1 MSALPVPDEITHD
14 PCFPELKRFVVALTG
29 LSYFASREVDLA
41 ARVRRRMAATGAPD
55 CSTYLAL
62 TRERRN
68 GEQDALIHELTI
80 GETHFFRFSEQFDAL
95 REIVFPEL
103 IQRNRDR
110 RQLRIWSAGCSI
122 GAEAYSLAILL
133 DRSFGAQLHD
143 WSVSILG
150 TDIDTEF
157 LARARSGVFAE
168 WALRGLSRAQRAEY
182 FTETD
187 GGWKIDPRYQRWT
200 SFLKQN
206 LVQDSL
212 PAPEL
217 GLGSLDL
224 ILCRNVMI
232 YFDERTINRLV
243 SSFQRC
249 LSPEGWL
256 LVGHAEGNAEAFQRF
271 RAYQARGA
279 VLFQNAPADGD
290 AGTGVATAAGHGGS
304 GAPVRQPAPSASPF
318 EELQNW
324 RPYSLPGRA
333 AATPL
338 AEPSEGNLV
347 LDTVD
352 EIHVLV
358 DRGDWA
364 AAGQQARSLREAQPL
379 NAWAYYYEGLVLAHT
394 GKVAEAEA
402 ALRRALFLEPE
413 FPLAYYNLGLLLA
426 AQGSR
431 TGAHRAFR
439 NTLRTLEGVPPDTPL
454 AGSDLTVA
462 LLQDAALLQLSRV
475 EA

>member
-1 MSALPVPDEITHD
+1 
-14 PCFPELKRFVVALTG
+14 
-29 LSYFASREVDLA
+29 
-41 ARVRRRMAATGAPD
+41 MAATGAPN
-55 CSTYLAL
+55 CLAYLAL
-62 TRERRN
+62 ARERRT
-68 GEQDALIHELTI
+68 GEQEALVHELTI

-95 REIVFPEL
+95 REVVFPEL

-133 DRSFGAQLHD
+133 DRSFGTQLQD

-150 TDIDTEF
+150 TDIDTEY
-157 LARARSGVFAE
+157 LARARSGVFAA
-168 WALRGLSRAQRAEY
+168 WALRGLSSAQRAEY

-200 SFLKQN
+200 SFLQQN
-206 LVQDSL
+206 LVQDPL

-232 YFDERTINRLV
+232 YFDEPTINRLV
-243 SSFQRC
+243 SGFQRC
-249 LSPEGWL
+249 LSPDGWL

-271 RAYQARGA
+271 RTCPARGA
-279 VLFQNAPADGD
+279 VLFQNAPASYC
-290 AGTGVATAAGHGGS
+290 AAGADVVAAARHGS
-304 GAPVRQPAPSASPF
+304 NGAPSRQPAPSSSPF
-318 EELQNW
+318 EALQNW
-324 RPYSLPGRA
+324 RPFSLEERPPAVPPVGFPEG
-333 AATPL
+333 TP
-338 AEPSEGNLV
+338 V
-347 LDTVD
+347 LDRVD
-352 EIHVLV
+352 EIQALV

-364 AAGQQARSLREAQPL
+364 SAGRQAQSLREAQPL

-402 ALRRALFLEPE
+402 ALRRALFLEPD

-439 NTLRTLEGVPPDTPL
+439 NTLRTLEGVAPDTPL
-454 AGSDLTVA
+454 PGSDLTVA
-462 LLQDAALLQLSRV
+462 LLQDAALLQLNQV
-475 EA
+475 ES